1 MEDARTTKLF
11 QELDLLSKDNQS
23 YQTFLHNREEETH
36 YASLS
41 DFLNAYFA
49 SHPDLTTPDI
59 IFHSNLNQNYVYPIL
74 NGTRPHPSKYK
85 LVALCIG
92 AHMDIKSTQRA
103 LTLAGCSELYP
114 KIPAD
119 AGIILCINN
128 GCKSVTEVEE
138 FLLENGVASPFT

>member
-23 YQTFLHNREEETH
+23 YQTFLHNRKEETH

-41 DFLNAYFA
+41 DFLNVYFA